1 MRPQLVDAVLKATS
15 RIVAQGAMFSQLIA
29 ERLGLAATDVEC
41 LEMLAE
47 SGRVSAGRL
56 AELTGLTTGA
66 ATRMIDRLEQGG
78 FVRRV
83 ADVADRRKVLVE
95 AVPERVRA
103 IGPFYASLSRATEA
117 MVARYG
123 DVDLAMI
130 VDYLERSVDVT
141 RDEITRLRAP
151 AIDNETVGAS
161 HAAPLGPTEAGR
173 LLILSGAPFVDV
185 HGDGNLGGD
194 LYRARFDGPV
204 PRVRSRGGT
213 VTVHYGR
220 LFWLDWRARV
230 VGQNL
235 QASVHWRRDRAE
247 FALSTSVPWAI
258 ELRGGVSKLSADLRS
273 VALELFEMRGGAS
286 KVEITLGQP
295 RGIVPVRVGGGLSHL
310 TVHRP
315 AGVPVRLSVRDAGR
329 VLLDEH
335 LVGRGSVTAE
345 TQGAGLA
352 EARFEVESTGG
363 ASRVVVDV
371 R

>member
-1 MRPQLVDAVLKATS
+1 
-15 RIVAQGAMFSQLIA
+15 MFSQLVA
-29 ERLGLAATDVEC
+29 DRLGLAATDVEC

-83 ADVADRRKVLVE
+83 ADAADRRRVLVE
-95 AVPERVRA
+95 AVPERARV

-117 MVARYG
+117 MVARYD

-130 VDYLERSVDVT
+130 VDFLERSVDVT

-151 AIDNETVGAS
+151 ATEGATVSSS
-161 HAAPLGPTEAGR
+161 HVAPLGPTETGR
-173 LLILSGAPFVDV
+173 LLILSGAPFVSI
-185 HGDGNLGGD
+185 HGDSSLGGD
-194 LYRARFDGPV
+194 LYRAHFDGPV

-230 VGQNL
+230 VGQNI
-235 QASVHWRRDRAE
+235 QASVHWRRDRAD

-258 ELRGGVSKLSADLRS
+258 ELRGGVSRLTADLTS
-273 VALELFEMRGGAS
+273 IAVELFELRGGAS

-295 RGIVPVRVGGGLSHL
+295 RGIVPIRVAGGLSHL
-310 TVHRP
+310 TVRRP
-315 AGVPVRLSVRDAGR
+315 VGVPVRLSVRDTGH
-329 VLLDEH
+329 VYLDGH
-335 LVGRGSVTAE
+335 VVGKGNVIAE
-345 TQGAGLA
+345 TPGATLA
-352 EARFEVESTGG
+352 EARYEVESTGG

-371 R
+371 S